1 MNLTDILR
9 PGGGIES
16 MVRELGL
23 APERRGQSPNGPDPQ
38 RCLWAQL

>member
-9 PGGGIES
+9 PVGGIES
-16 MVRELGL
+16 TVSELGL